1 MDAMESVGS
10 IFAVS
15 FHGNLP
21 VIVGELVNKNP
32 FFHEQ
37 HLANLRAQTP
47 TPPPC
52 MQILSTHA
60 QYEEYF

>member
-1 MDAMESVGS
+1 MDATESVGS

-21 VIVGELVNKNP
+21 VIVEELINKNP
-32 FFHEQ
+32 FFPEQ
-37 HLANLRAQTP
+37 HFANLRAQTP